1 MNAYVVDRNGLMEN
15 IRILQEKA
23 AGTPIYGV
31 IKGNGYGLGL
41 VSMAEALSQAGIQ
54 RFAVTELWEIRT
66 LREAGFETQ
75 EILMMRA
82 TCIPEELRLL
92 ELEPLQRQG
101 LHRMRRG
108 HGADCGCGGKKLPV
122 PCKDRYRHGPVWVP
136 A

>member
-1 MNAYVVDRNGLMEN
+1 MWWTGTVLW
-15 IRILQEKA
+15 RISVFYRKRA

-41 VSMAEALSQAGIQ
+41 VPMAEALSQAGIQ
-54 RFAVTELWEIRT
+54 RFAVTELWEIRA

-82 TCIPEELRLL
+82 TCIPGGAFAAAGAWSHCNGR
-92 ELEPLQRQG
+92 

-108 HGADCGCGGKKLPV
+108 HGADCGGGGKMLPV